1 MRKFCAC
8 LSLLSFSLFLSACQV
23 ITTLRGST
31 SSPNEQ
37 SASSPTPNENYPGAA
52 PSSTPGGENSVSSNC
67 ILLSFEE
74 KQIVVEMQ
82 NNSAASDFMEQLPLT
97 LQFEDYNG
105 TEKIS
110 YLSESLS
117 TEDAPY
123 SCDPDVGTFAYYAPW
138 GNICLF
144 YEDFSHSNGL
154 VPLGTVISGT
164 ELLTELDQAESVT
177 ITRA

>member
-1 MRKFCAC
+1 MMKQTKLLMIITLL
-8 LSLLSFSLFLSACQV
+8 LSLLLTASCQN
-23 ITTLRGST
+23 T
-31 SSPNEQ
+31 S
-37 SASSPTPNENYPGAA
+37 
-52 PSSTPGGENSVSSNC
+52 SSTPYDTAMTES
-67 ILLSFEE
+67 LSL
-74 KQIVVEMQ
+74 IHI
-82 NNSAASDFMEQLPLT
+82 
-97 LQFEDYNG
+97 YG

-123 SCDPDVGTFAYYAPW
+123 SCDPDMGTFAYYAPW

-144 YEDFSHSNGL
+144 YEDFSYSNRL